1 MADPI
6 HHPPHYGG
14 ADNVYECIR
23 VVEAW
28 GLNFHLGNC
37 VKYVCR
43 AGKKGDALE
52 DLRKAAWYLA
62 REIERREREARD
74 GGLTPAPAP
83 HDD

>member
-1 MADPI
+1 MADPV
-6 HHPPHYGG
+6 HHPPYYGG
-14 ADNVYECIR
+14 ADNPYECIR
-23 VVEAW
+23 VIEAW

-37 VKYVCR
+37 VKYICR

-52 DLRKAAWYLA
+52 DLKKSLWYLQ
-62 REIERREREARD
+62 REIERRERKARD